1 VPLDRDSQ
9 LGNYIIRQRL
19 ASGGMGVVYRV
30 RHAQM
35 GREFALKTILPE
47 RATDKDFVSRFRR
60 EALAIAKIDHP
71 NIVAVTDFFEGDP
84 AKGETSYIVMEYLKG
99 KDLAR
104 VIRETGPLE
113 ITRAV
118 DRTLEVI
125 AAVGECHRLGF
136 LHRDIKPNNIFLTER
151 DQIETAKMLDFGV
164 AKAWAEGRSD
174 ATDDQDLT
182 RKGAVFGT
190 PEYLAPELLR
200 GKPATPKADQY
211 AIAVV
216 LYTALTGRKPFILDE
231 KPEMPDLVFGMLTAL
246 VAKGDHPKVRA
257 LRAEIPEGLEGAIE
271 RAMSINPDDRFYDL
285 RVFGA
290 ALLPWASDAAKHRW
304 TAHFTSA
311 APVAIEPPMS
321 VAIEQTASTVPAD
334 PRRRNTVPVG
344 SGELRMRAGE
354 INIATTVRQ
363 DARATVRQE
372 LDPTN
377 VDNPPAAGALSQSI
391 SIVFDEP
398 ASTTGSASTISPARP
413 VSLSEILRRPSTL
426 IVAGAAIVGAGILV
440 ALLLHRSRPTPSL
453 HEEPPPSLLDRAA
466 ASPPAPVVN
475 PATPPPTPPA
485 PIPPPAP
492 TTTAAPSQGAA
503 PDEAK
508 GGARK
513 RTPHK
518 RRHQQPVVDQ
528 KGFPI
533 PSD

>member
-1 VPLDRDSQ
+1 MPLDRDSR
-9 LGNYIIRQRL
+9 LGNYIIRKRL

-35 GREFALKTILPE
+35 GREFALKTILPDK
-47 RATDKDFVSRFRR
+47 ATDKDFVSRFRR

-84 AKGETSYIVMEYLKG
+84 ARGEISYIVMEYLKG

-104 VIRETGPLE
+104 VLRETGPLE

-164 AKAWAEGRSD
+164 AKAWAEGPSD
-174 ATDDQDLT
+174 RGDDQDLT
-182 RKGAVFGT
+182 RKGAVFGS

-231 KPEMPDLVFGMLTAL
+231 KPDMPDLVFGMLATL
-246 VAKGDHPKVRA
+246 VTKGDHPKPRA
-257 LRAEIPEGLEGAIE
+257 LRSEIPEGLEAAIE
-271 RAMSINPDDRFYDL
+271 GAMSINPADRFCDL
-285 RVFGA
+285 RAFGA

-311 APVAIEPPMS
+311 APAAMNPPMS
-321 VAIEQTASTVPAD
+321 VAIEQTGSTVPSD
-334 PRRRNTVPVG
+334 PKRRNTIPVE
-344 SGELRMRAGE
+344 SEELRMRAGE

-363 DARATVRQE
+363 DARATGQE

-377 VDNPPAAGALSQSI
+377 IDSPRAGDAPSQSI
-391 SIVFDEP
+391 SIAFEEP
-398 ASTTGSASTISPARP
+398 AHATGSASTISPARP
-413 VSLSEILRRPSTL
+413 ASASEILRRPSTL
-426 IVAGAAIVGAGILV
+426 IAAGAAIVGAAILV
-440 ALLLHRSRPTPSL
+440 ALLLHRSRPAPPL
-453 HEEPPPSLLDRAA
+453 HEEPPPALFDRAA
-466 ASPPAPVVN
+466 ASPPAPVLK
-475 PATPPPTPPA
+475 PQPPA
-485 PIPPPAP
+485 LPPSASLPSPAPPPAP
-492 TTTAAPSQGAA
+492 APPGPAV
-503 PDEAK
+503 DEAK
-508 GGARK
+508 AGERK
-513 RTPHK
+513 RAPHK